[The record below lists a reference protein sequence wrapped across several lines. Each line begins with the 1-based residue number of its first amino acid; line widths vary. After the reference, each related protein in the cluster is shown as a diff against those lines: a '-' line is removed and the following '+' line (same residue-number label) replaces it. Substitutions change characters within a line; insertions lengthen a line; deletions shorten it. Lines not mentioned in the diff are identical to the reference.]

1 MSTDVGSDGLEPGV
15 QAHIDGGRGRITLD
29 RPEKMNSLD
38 DAAITSL
45 HAALD
50 RVADCRVVTFH
61 GAGRGF
67 SAGRD
72 LSNAS
77 PLEEDARAI
86 LADLFNPVI
95 ARIRAL
101 PMPTIAAV
109 HGPALGVGFG
119 IAMACDLVIA
129 AERCRLGSPFAN
141 IGCVLDSGG
150 HAALVQR
157 IGPHRALELIYTGRL
172 IAGTEAAA
180 MGLVNQVVPDDEL
193 ATTVDAMAAQIAAGP
208 TAAFAASKQIV
219 QRILDEGIGFADVL
233 DAEADAQG
241 RLAGAPDYVE
251 GITAFMEKR
260 SPSFQ
265 GR

>member
-1 MSTDVGSDGLEPGV
+1 MSSDAVTLDLSDAG
-15 QAHIDGGRGRITLD
+15 AMITLN
-29 RPEKMNSLD
+29 RPDVLNSLD
-38 DAAITSL
+38 DAMVARL
-45 HAALD
+45 HEVLD
-50 RVADCRVVTFH
+50 GCTDARVVVVR

-72 LSNAS
+72 LSNAQ

-86 LADLFNPVI
+86 LAGLFNPVV
-95 ARIRAL
+95 AKLRNL

-119 IAMACDLVIA
+119 LAMACDVIIA
-129 AERCRLGSPFAN
+129 AEHSRLGSPFAN

-157 IGPHRALELIYTGRL
+157 IGPHRALELIYTSRL
-172 IAGTEAAA
+172 LDGTEAAA
-180 MGLVNQVVPDDEL
+180 VGLVNHVVPDDEL
-193 ATTVDAMAAQIAAGP
+193 GPRVEELAQRIGTGP
-208 TAAFAASKQIV
+208 TAAFAASKRIV
-219 QRILDEGIGFADVL
+219 HAVADGVADFEAVL
-233 DAEADAQG
+233 AAEADAQG
-241 RLAGAPDYVE
+241 ALAGAPDYVE

-260 SPSFQ
+260 PPNFI

>member
-1 MSTDVGSDGLEPGV
+1 MSDETIIVDLTD
-15 QAHIDGGRGRITLD
+15 GRATITLN
-29 RPEKMNSLD
+29 RPAVMNSLD
-38 DAAITSL
+38 ADAIDRL
-45 HAALD
+45 HAVIDECDGA
-50 RVADCRVVTFH
+50 RVVVIR

-72 LSNAS
+72 LSNAQ
-77 PLEEDARAI
+77 PLEEDARSI

-95 ARIRAL
+95 ARLRTL

-129 AERCRLGSPFAN
+129 AEKSRLGSPFAN

-157 IGPHRALELIYTGRL
+157 VGPHRALELVYTGRL
-172 IAGTEAAA
+172 LDGTAAAA

-193 ATTVDAMAAQIAAGP
+193 DARIDELATKIAAGP
-208 TAAFAASKQIV
+208 TAAFAASKRIV
-219 QRILDEGIGFADVL
+219 HAISDGRADFAAVL
-233 DAEADAQG
+233 AAEADAQG
-241 RLAGAPDYVE
+241 ELAGGHDYVE
-251 GITAFMEKR
+251 GITAFMDKR
-260 SPSFQ
+260 APRFTGS
-265 GR
+265 